1 MQKESSQECR
11 GECTE
16 DCLCGLEEMLNTISK
31 KWALLIINTIGNH
44 QKLRYKEIM
53 SQLHTISPK
62 SLSDL
67 LKNLQGE
74 KLIERISYNEVPP
87 RVEYLLTEDGKK
99 LRKAM
104 LPLLEWLSK
113 RYGSNNER
121 CKELYKNVPAHKIK
135 RE

>member
-16 DCLCGLEEMLNTISK
+16 DCLCGLEEMLNIISK

-53 SQLHTISPK
+53 NQLHTISPK

-67 LKNLQGE
+67 LKNLKGE
-74 KLIERISYNEVPP
+74 KLIERISYNEIPP
-87 RVEYLLTEDGKK
+87 RVEYSLTEDGKK

>member
-1 MQKESSQECR
+1 MQKESNEECQ

-16 DCLCGLEEMLNTISK
+16 DCLCGLEEMLDIISK
-31 KWALLIINTIGNH
+31 KWAILIINAIGNH

-53 SQLHTISPK
+53 NQLHTISPK

-67 LKNLQGE
+67 LKNLEGE
-74 KLIERISYNEVPP
+74 KLIKRKSYNEIPP
-87 RVEYLLTEDGKK
+87 RVEYSLTKDGKK

-113 RYGSNNER
+113 RYGSNNKR
-121 CKELYKNVPAHKIK
+121 CKEVYRNVPAHKIK
-135 RE
+135 